1 MKWPLDLFA
10 SIRGNQS
17 SCLFTLQAVMV
28 PQVRSSYTVMLR
40 DGIPEVQYND
50 VLRVTGL
57 FLTKTNVWVL
67 CWSNDNQFSNLTAT
81 AVRFI

>member
-1 MKWPLDLFA
+1 MEQACPVVSYFSPSDGKLDTCITDFC
-10 SIRGNQS
+10 SIMTS
-17 SCLFTLQAVMV
+17 S
-28 PQVRSSYTVMLR
+28 R

-57 FLTKTNVWVL
+57 FLTKSNVWVL